1 MTFVSCCFAFF
12 FSYFINIL
20 GLEFKTG
27 SKRQTKGN
35 LHGSTSDN
43 SSDQVTWSILIT
55 TTNLPI
61 STDSNDFTK
70 SSDFCFRLNSLKLR
84 LEWKTNQKGNKET
97 SIKQN
102 KVKEG
107 GGEVARVFGYL
118 PGKISN
124 NKNNSTFIWLLKY
137 YNFNQK
143 AILS

>member
-1 MTFVSCCFAFF
+1 MV
-12 FSYFINIL
+12 
-20 GLEFKTG
+20 
-27 SKRQTKGN
+27 Q
-35 LHGSTSDN
+35 
-43 SSDQVTWSILIT
+43 QVTTLLNKSILIT

-107 GGEVARVFGYL
+107 GEEVARVFGYL

-143 AILS
+143 AILSKLYKKETTTAATTKTKGESVFTLVLFS